1 MASEIFKTIVKEKVD
16 NFLYTFE
23 QESNSL
29 FKKNN
34 RLFHSGEFG
43 MYREECLK
51 ALLRS
56 ILSLDYKVGDGFL
69 INGDNGVGTQCDIVI
84 YNSKASPISNN
95 GIAKFYP
102 VEIVSGI
109 GEVKS
114 NLSKTT
120 LQEGLLKLARNKILF
135 KNRDRVSAD
144 KTKKALCQHL
154 PISFLI
160 CQKID
165 GIDSI
170 NEKFFEDLYTEI
182 PSQFQHNIILSLE
195 DGICCYEIDTKK
207 FDLNYTSKK
216 ATYTF
221 PMINNLKLKRR
232 FVKSKKEDPYYHIY
246 IFLSK
251 IYDDVNYI
259 EKYEFPI
266 LEYLNINNSEF
277 ENILKQ

>member
-1 MASEIFKTIVKEKVD
+1 
-16 NFLYTFE
+16 LYAPF
-23 QESNSL
+23 
-29 FKKNN
+29 F
-34 RLFHSGEFG
+34 F
-43 MYREECLK
+43 
-51 ALLRS
+51 
-56 ILSLDYKVGDGFL
+56 ILSSQIETRPNPL
-69 INGDNGVGTQCDIVI
+69 
-84 YNSKASPISNN
+84 SNH

-109 GEVKS
+109 GDVKS
-114 NLSKTT
+114 NLLISSLKDA
-120 LQEGLLKLARNKILF
+120 LLKLAKNKILF
-135 KNRDRVSAD
+135 KNRDKVSAD
-144 KTKKALCQHL
+144 KVKKALCQHL

-165 GIDSI
+165 GIESL
-170 NEKFFEDLYTEI
+170 NEKFFEDLYAEI

-195 DGICCYEIDTKK
+195 DGIFCYEIDTKK
-207 FDLNYTSKK
+207 FSANYTLKM

-221 PMINNLKLKRR
+221 PMLNNHKLKRK
-232 FVKSKKEDPYYHIY
+232 FVKSKKEDPYYHIF

-259 EKYEFPI
+259 EKYEFPM